1 MIGLDC
7 NVIKKRSTLFD
18 EFAHEEDGVE
28 FWYARDLMEPL
39 GYARWENFDEAV
51 KRAMVSCENNET
63 PVDSQ
68 FREVTKMVKSG
79 VASVPR
85 KDYKLTRYACYLIAM
100 NGDTRKS
107 EIAIAQ
113 AYFAVQTRKQELIE
127 QKVAEIQR
135 VQSRR
140 TLADSEKALSAVVY
154 EHGISDRGFGL
165 MRSKGDE
172 ALFGGHTTAQMKD
185 RLGLAQS
192 RPLADKLADV
202 AINAKTLVNSMT
214 SYNVDDR
221 NLHGDT
227 QVISEHVGNSRSVR
241 ATLLER
247 GITPEDLPPAEDT
260 KKLERRL
267 KADERKLKKGTDGFA
282 AE

>member
-1 MIGLDC
+1 MDC

-100 NGDTRKS
+100 NGDTRKP

-154 EHGISDRGFGL
+154 EHGISDRGFGI

-214 SYNVDDR
+214 SFNVDDR
-221 NLHGDT
+221 NLQGDA
-227 QVISEHVGNSRSVR
+227 QIINEHVGNSQSVR
-241 ATLLER
+241 TTLLER

-267 KADERKLKKGTDGFA
+267 KADERKLKKVADSFT

>member
-1 MIGLDC
+1 MDC
-7 NVIKKRSTLFD
+7 NAIKKRSTLFD

-100 NGDTRKS
+100 NGDTRKP

-154 EHGISDRGFGL
+154 EHGISERGFGI

-221 NLHGDT
+221 DLHGDT
-227 QVISEHVGNSRSVR
+227 QIIGEHVGNSRSVR

-282 AE
+282 SE

>member
-63 PVDSQ
+63 PVDSH

-100 NGDTRKS
+100 NGDTRKP

-140 TLADSEKALSAVVY
+140 TLADSEKVLSAVVY
-154 EHGISDRGFGL
+154 EHGISDRGFGI

-227 QVISEHVGNSRSVR
+227 QIINEHVGNSQSVR
-241 ATLLER
+241 TTLLER

-267 KADERKLKKGTDGFA
+267 KADERKLKKGADGFS

>member
-1 MIGLDC
+1 MDC
-7 NVIKKRSTLFD
+7 NAIKKRSTLFD

-28 FWYARDLMEPL
+28 FWCARDLMEPL

-63 PVDSQ
+63 PVDSH

-100 NGDTRKS
+100 NGDTRKP

-140 TLADSEKALSAVVY
+140 ALADSEKALSAVVY
-154 EHGISDRGFGL
+154 EHGISDRGFGI
-165 MRSKGDE
+165 MRSRGDE
-172 ALFGGHTTAQMKD
+172 ALFGGYTTAQMKG

-221 NLHGDT
+221 DLNGDS
-227 QVISEHVGNSRSVR
+227 QIIGEHVGNSRSVR

-267 KADERKLKKGTDGFA
+267 KSDERKLKKGSDGFA
-282 AE
+282 SE

>member
-1 MIGLDC
+1 MDC
-7 NVIKKRSTLFD
+7 NAIKKRSTLFD

-85 KDYKLTRYACYLIAM
+85 RDYMLTRYACYLIAM
-100 NGDTRKS
+100 NGDTRKP

-140 TLADSEKALSAVVY
+140 ALADSEKALSAVVY
-154 EHGISDRGFGL
+154 EHGMSDRGFGI
-165 MRSKGDE
+165 MRSRGDE

-214 SYNVDDR
+214 SFNVDDR

-227 QVISEHVGNSRSVR
+227 QIINEHVGNSQSVR
-241 ATLLER
+241 TTLLER

-267 KADERKLKKGTDGFA
+267 KADERKLKKGSDGFA
-282 AE
+282 SE

>member
-1 MIGLDC
+1 MDF
-7 NVIKKRSTLFD
+7 NVIKKQSTLFD

-39 GYARWENFDEAV
+39 GYARWENFVEAI
-51 KRAMVSCENNET
+51 KRAMISCENNET

-68 FREVTKMVKSG
+68 FREVTKLVKSG

-85 KDYKLTRYACYLIAM
+85 KDYMLTRYACYLIAM

-135 VQSRR
+135 VQSRKA
-140 TLADSEKALSAVVY
+140 LADSEKALSAVVY
-154 EHGISDRGFGL
+154 EHGMSDRGFGI
-165 MRSKGDE
+165 MRSRGDE
-172 ALFGGHTTAQMKD
+172 ALFGGNTTAQMKEK
-185 RLGLAQS
+185 LGLPKN

-221 NLHGDT
+221 NLNGDV
-227 QVISEHVGNSRSVR
+227 QIINEHVGNSQSVR
-241 ATLLER
+241 STLLER
-247 GITPEDLPPAEDT
+247 GITPEDLPAAEDT
-260 KKLERRL
+260 KKLERRF
-267 KADERKLKKGTDGFA
+267 KADERKLKKETDGFVT
-282 AE
+282 E

>member
-1 MIGLDC
+1 MDC
-7 NVIKKRSTLFD
+7 NAIKKRSTLFD

-51 KRAMVSCENNET
+51 KRAMISCENNET
-63 PVDSQ
+63 PVESQ
-68 FREVTKMVKSG
+68 FREVTKLVKSG

-85 KDYKLTRYACYLIAM
+85 KDYMLTRYACYLIAM
-100 NGDTRKS
+100 NGDTRKP

-140 TLADSEKALSAVVY
+140 ALADSEKALSAVVY
-154 EHGISDRGFGL
+154 EHGMSDRGFGI
-165 MRSKGDE
+165 MRSRGDE

-185 RLGLAQS
+185 HLGLAQS

-214 SYNVDDR
+214 SFNVDDR

-227 QVISEHVGNSRSVR
+227 QIINEHVGNSQSVR
-241 ATLLER
+241 TTLLER

-267 KADERKLKKGTDGFA
+267 KADERKLKKGSDGFA
-282 AE
+282 SE

>member
-1 MIGLDC
+1 MDC

-68 FREVTKMVKSG
+68 FREVTKLVRSG

-100 NGDTRKS
+100 NGDTRKP

-154 EHGISDRGFGL
+154 EHGISDRGFGI

-214 SYNVDDR
+214 SFNVDDR
-221 NLHGDT
+221 NLHGDA
-227 QVISEHVGNSRSVR
+227 QIINEHVGNSQSVR
-241 ATLLER
+241 TTLLER

-267 KADERKLKKGTDGFA
+267 KADERKLKKVADGFA

>member
-154 EHGISDRGFGL
+154 EHGISDRGFGI

-185 RLGLAQS
+185 RLGLVQS

>member
-1 MIGLDC
+1 MDC
-7 NVIKKRSTLFD
+7 NAIKKRSTLFD

-28 FWYARDLMEPL
+28 FWCARDLMEPL

-63 PVDSQ
+63 PVDSH
-68 FREVTKMVKSG
+68 FRKVTKMVKSG

-100 NGDTRKS
+100 NGDTRKP

-140 TLADSEKALSAVVY
+140 ALADSEKALSAVVY
-154 EHGISDRGFGL
+154 EHGISDRGFGI
-165 MRSKGDE
+165 MRSRGDE
-172 ALFGGHTTAQMKD
+172 ALFGGYTTAQMKG

-221 NLHGDT
+221 DLNGDT
-227 QVISEHVGNSRSVR
+227 QIIGEHVGNSRSVR

-267 KADERKLKKGTDGFA
+267 KSDERKLKKGSDGFA
-282 AE
+282 SE

>member
-1 MIGLDC
+1 MDC
-7 NVIKKRSTLFD
+7 NTIKKRSTLFD

-39 GYARWENFDEAV
+39 GYARWENFVEAI

-68 FREVTKMVKSG
+68 FREVTKLVKSG
-79 VASVPR
+79 VAPVPR
-85 KDYKLTRYACYLIAM
+85 KDYMLTRYACYLIAM
-100 NGDTRKS
+100 NGDTRKP

-154 EHGISDRGFGL
+154 EHGISDRGFGI

-214 SYNVDDR
+214 SFNVDDR
-221 NLHGDT
+221 GLHGDA
-227 QVISEHVGNSRSVR
+227 QIINEHVGNSQSVR
-241 ATLLER
+241 TTLLER

-267 KADERKLKKGTDGFA
+267 KADERKLKKGSDGFA
-282 AE
+282 PE

>member
-1 MIGLDC
+1 MDC
-7 NVIKKRSTLFD
+7 NAIKKRSTLFD

-28 FWYARDLMEPL
+28 FWCARDLMEPL

-63 PVDSQ
+63 PVDSH

-100 NGDTRKS
+100 NGDTRKP

-140 TLADSEKALSAVVY
+140 ALADSEKALSAVVY
-154 EHGISDRGFGL
+154 EHGISDRGFGI
-165 MRSKGDE
+165 MRSRGDE
-172 ALFGGHTTAQMKD
+172 ALFGGYTTAQMKG

-221 NLHGDT
+221 DLNGDT
-227 QVISEHVGNSRSVR
+227 QIIGEHVGNSRSVR

-267 KADERKLKKGTDGFA
+267 KSDERKLKKGSDGFA
-282 AE
+282 SE

>member
-1 MIGLDC
+1 MDC
-7 NVIKKRSTLFD
+7 NAIKKRSTLFD

-28 FWYARDLMEPL
+28 FWCARNLMEPL

-63 PVDSQ
+63 PVDSH

-100 NGDTRKS
+100 NGDTRKP

-140 TLADSEKALSAVVY
+140 ALADSEKALSAVVY
-154 EHGISDRGFGL
+154 EHGISDRGFGI
-165 MRSKGDE
+165 MRSRGDE
-172 ALFGGHTTAQMKD
+172 ALFGGYTTAQMKG

-221 NLHGDT
+221 DLNGDT
-227 QVISEHVGNSRSVR
+227 QIIGEHVGNSRSVR

-267 KADERKLKKGTDGFA
+267 KSDERKLKKGSDGFA
-282 AE
+282 SE

>member
-1 MIGLDC
+1 MDC
-7 NVIKKRSTLFD
+7 NAIKKRSTLFD

-28 FWYARDLMEPL
+28 FWCARDLMEPL

-63 PVDSQ
+63 PVDSH

-100 NGDTRKS
+100 NGDTRKP

-140 TLADSEKALSAVVY
+140 ALADSEKALSAVVY
-154 EHGISDRGFGL
+154 EHGISDRGFGI
-165 MRSKGDE
+165 MRSRGDE
-172 ALFGGHTTAQMKD
+172 ALFGGYTTAQMKG

-192 RPLADKLADV
+192 RPLTDKLADV

-221 NLHGDT
+221 DLNGDT
-227 QVISEHVGNSRSVR
+227 QIIGEHVGNSRSVR

-267 KADERKLKKGTDGFA
+267 KSDERKLKKGSDGFA
-282 AE
+282 SE

>member
-1 MIGLDC
+1 MDC
-7 NVIKKRSTLFD
+7 NAIKKRSTLFD

-28 FWYARDLMEPL
+28 FWCARDLMEPL

-63 PVDSQ
+63 PVDSH

-85 KDYKLTRYACYLIAM
+85 KDYKLTRYACYLVAM
-100 NGDTRKS
+100 NGDTRKP

-140 TLADSEKALSAVVY
+140 ALADSEKALSAVVY
-154 EHGISDRGFGL
+154 EHGISDRGFGI
-165 MRSKGDE
+165 MRSRGDE
-172 ALFGGHTTAQMKD
+172 ALFGGHTTAQMKG

-221 NLHGDT
+221 DLNGDT
-227 QVISEHVGNSRSVR
+227 QIIGEHVGNSRSVR

-267 KADERKLKKGTDGFA
+267 KSDERKLKKGSDGFA
-282 AE
+282 SE

>member
-1 MIGLDC
+1 MDC
-7 NVIKKRSTLFD
+7 NAIKKRSTLFD

-28 FWYARDLMEPL
+28 FWCARDLMEPL

-63 PVDSQ
+63 PVDSH

-100 NGDTRKS
+100 NGDTRKP

-140 TLADSEKALSAVVY
+140 ALADSEKALSAVVY
-154 EHGISDRGFGL
+154 EHGISDRGFGI
-165 MRSKGDE
+165 MRSRGDE
-172 ALFGGHTTAQMKD
+172 ALFGGYTTAQMKG

-214 SYNVDDR
+214 SYNVGDR
-221 NLHGDT
+221 DLNGDT
-227 QVISEHVGNSRSVR
+227 QIIGEHVGNSRSVR

-267 KADERKLKKGTDGFA
+267 KSDERKLKKGSDGFA
-282 AE
+282 SE

>member
-154 EHGISDRGFGL
+154 EHGISDRGFGI

>member
-79 VASVPR
+79 VASIPR

-100 NGDTRKS
+100 NGDTRKP

-154 EHGISDRGFGL
+154 EHGISDRGFGI

-227 QVISEHVGNSRSVR
+227 QIIGEHVGNSRSVR

-247 GITPEDLPPAEDT
+247 GIAPEDLPPAEDT

>member
-1 MIGLDC
+1 MDC
-7 NVIKKRSTLFD
+7 NAIKKRSTLFD

-51 KRAMVSCENNET
+51 KRAMISCENNET
-63 PVDSQ
+63 PVESQ
-68 FREVTKMVKSG
+68 FREVTKLVKSG

-85 KDYKLTRYACYLIAM
+85 KDYMLTRYACYLIAM
-100 NGDTRKS
+100 NGDTRKP

-140 TLADSEKALSAVVY
+140 ALADSEKALSAVVY
-154 EHGISDRGFGL
+154 ENGMSDRGFGI
-165 MRSKGDE
+165 MRSRGDE

-214 SYNVDDR
+214 SFNVDDR

-227 QVISEHVGNSRSVR
+227 QIINEHVGNSQSVR
-241 ATLLER
+241 TTLLER

-267 KADERKLKKGTDGFA
+267 KADERKLKKGSDGFA
-282 AE
+282 SE

>member
-1 MIGLDC
+1 MIGMNC
-7 NVIKKRSTLFD
+7 NVIKKRSSLFD
-18 EFAHEEDGVE
+18 EFAHDEDGVE
-28 FWYARDLMEPL
+28 FWYARDLMKPL
-39 GYARWENFDEAV
+39 GYARWENFVEAV
-51 KRAMVSCENNET
+51 KRAMISCENNET
-63 PVDSQ
+63 PVASQ
-68 FREVTKMVKSG
+68 FREVTKLVKSG

-100 NGDTRKS
+100 NGDTRKP

-135 VQSRR
+135 VQSRKA
-140 TLADSEKALSAVVY
+140 LSDSEKVLSAVVY
-154 EHGISDRGFGL
+154 EHGISERGFGV

-172 ALFGGHTTAQMKD
+172 ALFGGNTTAQMKK
-185 RLGLAQS
+185 RLGIPQS

-221 NLHGDT
+221 SLRGDA
-227 QVISEHVGNSRSVR
+227 QIINEHVGNSQSVR
-241 ATLLER
+241 TTLLER
-247 GITPEDLPPAEDT
+247 GITPEALPPAEDT
-260 KKLERRL
+260 KRLERRL
-267 KADERKLKKGTDGFA
+267 KADERRLKKGADGFA
-282 AE
+282 GE